1 MKLKR
6 IQQAYEAGVDTLEE
20 YSRSKEKRTACIRQ
34 LQEQLEKLR
43 LSSNPSLDDSRH
55 HVSNQSLSLLSFLK
69 DPDNSE
75 KKKNILLRSLI
86 EKIVFDRQKNSIEI
100 YYYL

>member
-20 YSRSKEKRTACIRQ
+20 YSCSKEKRMASIRQ

-43 LSSNPSLDDSRH
+43 FSSNPSLDDNRH
-55 HVSNQSLSLLSFLK
+55 YVSNQSLSLLAFLK

-75 KKKNILLRSLI
+75 KEKNILLRSLI
-86 EKIVFDRQKNSIEI
+86 EKVVFDRQKNSIEI
-100 YYYL
+100 YYCL

>member
-43 LSSNPSLDDSRH
+43 LSFNPSLDDNRH
-55 HVSNQSLSLLSFLK
+55 HVSNQSLSLLAF
-69 DPDNSE
+69 
-75 KKKNILLRSLI
+75 
-86 EKIVFDRQKNSIEI
+86 
-100 YYYL
+100 